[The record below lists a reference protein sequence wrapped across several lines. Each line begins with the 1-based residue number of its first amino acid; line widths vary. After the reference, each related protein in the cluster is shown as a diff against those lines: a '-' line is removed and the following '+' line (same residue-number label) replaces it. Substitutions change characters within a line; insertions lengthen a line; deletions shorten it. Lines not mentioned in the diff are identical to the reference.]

1 MTTGSSQPSVVKYGV
16 SVNALDGVGGEP
28 EEEGI
33 VLAVGD
39 GVTIKGTPDGGVAG
53 VPSVAKSATRVSSAS
68 LINVVFPVR
77 RPKR

>member
-1 MTTGSSQPSVVKYGV
+1 M

-33 VLAVGD
+33 VLVGD

-68 LINVVFPVR
+68 FINVVLPVR

>member
-28 EEEGI
+28 EEGI
-33 VLAVGD
+33 VLVGD
-39 GVTIKGTPDGGVAG
+39 GVTIKGMPDGGVAG

-68 LINVVFPVR
+68 FINVVLPVR